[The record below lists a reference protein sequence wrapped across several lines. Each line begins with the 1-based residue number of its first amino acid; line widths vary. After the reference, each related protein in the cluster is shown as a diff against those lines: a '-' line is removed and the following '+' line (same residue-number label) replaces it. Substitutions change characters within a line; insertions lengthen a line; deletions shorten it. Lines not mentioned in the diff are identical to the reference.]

1 MFRKTEGFSIDT
13 TKDGQNDKTYPP
25 FTDHNSILI
34 SGTRRHFCKDFT
46 NKYYFSQDSN
56 KEGSRVTWN
65 EMTTTLRLTHSLILP
80 RLGSPPAGCECCEVN
95 ESLPARPALPDIEQS
110 QSLIGA
116 GDR

>member
-1 MFRKTEGFSIDT
+1 MVRM
-13 TKDGQNDKTYPP
+13 TKHIRPSQTIIQSSSQEHGG
-25 FTDHNSILI
+25 I
-34 SGTRRHFCKDFT
+34 FCKDFT
-46 NKYYFSQDSN
+46 NKFYFSQDSN
-56 KEGSRVTWN
+56 KEESRVTWN

>member
-1 MFRKTEGFSIDT
+1 M
-13 TKDGQNDKTYPP
+13 TKHIRPSQTIIQSSSQEHGG
-25 FTDHNSILI
+25 I
-34 SGTRRHFCKDFT
+34 FCKDFT

-95 ESLPARPALPDIEQS
+95 DIQ
-110 QSLIGA
+110 LGGGA
-116 GDR
+116 KITSVGSSVGFLS